1 MLDIA
6 MAVILIICFGLVNLL
21 VRWCKNKWIQ
31 MNND

>member
-21 VRWCKNKWIQ
+21 VRWCKKQVDSNE
-31 MNND
+31 